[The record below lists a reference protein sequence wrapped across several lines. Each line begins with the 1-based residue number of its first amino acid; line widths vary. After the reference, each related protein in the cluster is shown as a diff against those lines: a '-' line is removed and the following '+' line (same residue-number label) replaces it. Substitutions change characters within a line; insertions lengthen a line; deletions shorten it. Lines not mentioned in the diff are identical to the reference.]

1 MERVRGIGGVFFKA
15 KDPKALGAWYQQHL
29 GVNLSEWGGAT
40 FRWKDDDHDGNAV
53 TAWNV
58 FDAGSDYFPK
68 PFMVNF
74 RVKSLERMLAQLRA
88 AGAQVDDK
96 VDQGEFGNF
105 GWVTDPEG
113 NRVELWEPPH
123 EKGGPAPTPPAGP
136 ESEATVDARPKAAK
150 KPAAVKK
157 PAPKKKKPAPK
168 KKKGSRK

>member
-1 MERVRGIGGVFFKA
+1 MERVRGIGGFFFKA

-29 GVNLSEWGGAT
+29 GINLSEWGGAT

-53 TAWNV
+53 TAWNI
-58 FDAGSDYFPK
+58 FDASSEYFAK

-88 AGAQVDDK
+88 AGAQVDAK

-113 NRVELWEPPH
+113 NRIELWEPPH
-123 EKGGPAPTPPAGP
+123 DKGGPAPTPPAN
-136 ESEATVDARPKAAK
+136 EAPS
-150 KPAAVKK
+150 
-157 PAPKKKKPAPK
+157 PKKKAKAPGAK
-168 KKKGSRK
+168 KKKVTKKGKRK